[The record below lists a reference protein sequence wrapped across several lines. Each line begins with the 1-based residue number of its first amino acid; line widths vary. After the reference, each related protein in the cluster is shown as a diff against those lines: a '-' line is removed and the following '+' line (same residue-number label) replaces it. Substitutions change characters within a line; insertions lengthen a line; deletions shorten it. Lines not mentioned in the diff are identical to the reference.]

1 MFKSAVSVMIDA
13 TMVAGTEIRVV
24 IADDHMLV
32 RNALR
37 AELGRDGSLQTVGE
51 CTTTDEVIGLVER
64 TAAHVVLLDVNMPGP
79 SAISV
84 VRQLATRHAEVRV
97 LVTTASN
104 DAETIRVF
112 LRAGA
117 MGYFVKNDDPSEIST
132 AIRTIVSGESWLS
145 PTAHSV
151 LADATLD
158 RANEPLS
165 PREAQVL
172 RLLAAGATNAEIAQT
187 LCIAEGTVK
196 NHISNLYQRL
206 DLHSRAEAA
215 AWAWKHGYVDKNS
228 LPS

>member
-1 MFKSAVSVMIDA
+1 MILA
-13 TMVAGTEIRVV
+13 TMAEGNEIRVV
-24 IADDHMLV
+24 IADDHKLV

-37 AELGRDGSLQTVGE
+37 AEIGRDTALRTVGE
-51 CTTTDEVIGLVER
+51 CTTTDEVLTLVEQ
-64 TAAHVVLLDVNMPGP
+64 TTVHVVLLDVSMPG
-79 SAISV
+79 STAISI
-84 VRQLATRHAEVRV
+84 VRQLATRHAAVRV

-104 DAETIRVF
+104 DAETIRAF

-117 MGYFVKNDDPSEIST
+117 TGYFVKNDDPSEISV
-132 AIRTIVSGESWLS
+132 AIRSIVSGDTWLS
-145 PTAHSV
+145 LTAHSV
-151 LADATLD
+151 LAEAALD
-158 RANEPLS
+158 RTNEPLS

-206 DLHSRAEAA
+206 DLHSRAEAT
-215 AWAWKHGYVDKNS
+215 AWAWKHGYVDKNT

>member
-1 MFKSAVSVMIDA
+1 MIRA
-13 TMVAGTEIRVV
+13 TMVEGTEIRVV
-24 IADDHMLV
+24 IADDHTLV

-37 AELGRDGSLQTVGE
+37 AEIGRDAALRTVGE
-51 CTTTDEVIGLVER
+51 CTTTDEVLALVEQ
-64 TAAHVVLLDVNMPGP
+64 TAAHVVLLDVSMPG
-79 SAISV
+79 STAISI
-84 VRQLATRHAEVRV
+84 VRQLATRHAAVRV
-97 LVTTASN
+97 IVTTASN
-104 DAETIRVF
+104 DAETIRAF

-132 AIRTIVSGESWLS
+132 AIRTIFGGDTWLS
-145 PTAHSV
+145 LTAHSV
-151 LADATLD
+151 LADAALD
-158 RANEPLS
+158 RTNEPLS

-215 AWAWKHGYVDKNS
+215 AWAWKHGYVDKNT

>member
-1 MFKSAVSVMIDA
+1 MISP
-13 TMVAGTEIRVV
+13 TMVEGTEIRVV
-24 IADDHMLV
+24 IADDHKLV

-37 AELGRDGSLQTVGE
+37 AEIGRDGTLQTVGE
-51 CTTTDEVIGLVER
+51 CTTTDEVIGLVEQ
-64 TAAHVVLLDVNMPGP
+64 TAAEVVLLDVSMPGS
-79 SAISV
+79 SAISI

-117 MGYFVKNDDPSEIST
+117 MGYFVKSDDPSEISA
-132 AIRTIVSGESWLS
+132 AIRTVVSGETWLS

-158 RANEPLS
+158 RTNEPLS
-165 PREAQVL
+165 PREAQVI
-172 RLLAAGATNAEIAQT
+172 RLLASGATNAEIAQT

-228 LPS
+228 LPG